1 MLQACE
7 VLFAQNRPSR
17 RWFLYIVSAARVLLV
32 QNFII
37 VTDSVNLNLSRSDIN
52 SRLVHLI
59 WLIKAGANA
68 QRLFIFIHI
77 HPTVVVQQIAKSCSG
92 HRMQVRLTRFDLVR
106 LLPTGRASNPS
117 RGGVMASR
125 CRSVSDHLHRSV
137 SDHLPGGNTA
147 STVSLTELDSRWIR
161 DPRTAGSLMWTLVLL
176 SLLFYSFGVILTQ
189 IATSALRAWT
199 RAAAGA
205 CHGSGCLHCQAR
217 VEQKDKVHKMS
228 RVTRYMWP
236 S

>member
-117 RGGVMASR
+117 RGWCHGITMQIGVGPPSSIGVGPPSGR
-125 CRSVSDHLHRSV
+125 KHGKHCESHRV
-137 SDHLPGGNTA
+137 GQP
-147 STVSLTELDSRWIR
+147 V
-161 DPRTAGSLMWTLVLL
+161 DPRSENGRLIDVDLGVALSPLL
-176 SLLFYSFGVILTQ
+176 QLRRDSHTNSHFGP
-189 IATSALRAWT
+189 
-199 RAAAGA
+199 
-205 CHGSGCLHCQAR
+205 AR
-217 VEQKDKVHKMS
+217 VDPRS
-228 RVTRYMWP
+228 RRGVSWFRLSPLSSTC
-236 S
+236 